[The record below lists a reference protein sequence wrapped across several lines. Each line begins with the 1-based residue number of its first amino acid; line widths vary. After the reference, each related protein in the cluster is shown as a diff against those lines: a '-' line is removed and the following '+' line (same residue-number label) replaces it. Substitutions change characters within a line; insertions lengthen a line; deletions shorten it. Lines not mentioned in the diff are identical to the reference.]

1 MLNLKEKNLSTLAE
15 AGYEFELIV
24 PGEVEG
30 SGAFITVRG
39 AESKIA
45 RAQQRKRF
53 KENQMKEEKA
63 RRLGKEVKFELEE
76 LEDLATETAVTR
88 VINWR
93 GIVLD
98 ETSGELFFTPENAV
112 QVFTDH
118 PWIREAVLKESNEID
133 NFRA

>member
-15 AGYEFELIV
+15 AGYEFELVV

-53 KENQMKEEKA
+53 KENQAREEKA
-63 RRLGKEVKFELEE
+63 RRTGKELKVELED

-88 VINWR
+88 VISWR

-98 ETSGELFFTPENAV
+98 ENSGEVMFTPEEATRIFNE
-112 QVFTDH
+112 H

-133 NFRA
+133 NFRG